1 MKSVAMV
8 TLARTTNEE
17 EVTATIGSMA
27 AKGTISAAA
36 EDAGT
41 VTTAESEG
49 EIMVGVA
56 ADVVTAT
63 TTTAQTAKIGRR
75 PSSREELPTTSP
87 GSKSSTIMTPS
98 RSSEVKEKK
107 ESGRKR

>member
-1 MKSVAMV
+1 M

-17 EVTATIGSMA
+17 EVTATTA
-27 AKGTISAAA
+27 AKGTISA
-36 EDAGT
+36 EDAIK
-41 VTTAESEG
+41 VATASSEG
-49 EIMVGVA
+49 EIRVSVTVG
-56 ADVVTAT
+56 VVTAT
-63 TTTAQTAKIGRR
+63 ATTAKIRR
-75 PSSREELPTTSP
+75 RQSSREKLPTTSP

>member
-1 MKSVAMV
+1 MSTSTATV
-8 TLARTTNEE
+8 TLAQTINEE
-17 EVTATIGSMA
+17 EVTMA
-27 AKGTISAAA
+27 VKGTISAAA
-36 EDAGT
+36 EDAD
-41 VTTAESEG
+41 TATMASSEG

-56 ADVVTAT
+56 AGVVTAT
-63 TTTAQTAKIGRR
+63 TRTAQTAKIGRR

-87 GSKSSTIMTPS
+87 GSKYSTIMTPS